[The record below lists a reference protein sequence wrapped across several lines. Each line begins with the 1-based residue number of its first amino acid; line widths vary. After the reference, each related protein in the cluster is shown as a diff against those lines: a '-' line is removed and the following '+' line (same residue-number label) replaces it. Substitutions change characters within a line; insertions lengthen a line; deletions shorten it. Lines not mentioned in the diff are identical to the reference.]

1 MPFDDKTKQIS
12 KKFFYDMNNFSKNDT
27 FSQFSYQSKIHF
39 MLTCLIASKD
49 GYGLSL
55 EEIFEAIDLQIA
67 SRSTIQ
73 KVLENGVA
81 IGFYSKIKSISDKRK
96 KLYFLTK
103 ESKDFFINWVKRQ
116 KEIFKEII

>member
-1 MPFDDKTKQIS
+1 MDLDKKIKQIS
-12 KKFFYDMNNFSKNDT
+12 ENFFCDMNKFSKDDKY
-27 FSQFSYQSKIHF
+27 SRFSYQSKVHF

-55 EEIFEAIDLQIA
+55 EEIFDSIDLKIA

-73 KVLENGVA
+73 KVLEHGVA
-81 IGFYSKIKSISDKRK
+81 IEFYSKVESINDKRK

-103 ESKDFFINWVKRQ
+103 GSKKFFVNWIKRQ
-116 KEIFKEII
+116 KEIFI

>member
-1 MPFDDKTKQIS
+1 
-12 KKFFYDMNNFSKNDT
+12 MNNFSKNDT

>member
-1 MPFDDKTKQIS
+1 MKFNRKTKQIS
-12 KKFFYDMNNFSKNDT
+12 ENFFYDMNKFSKNDKY
-27 FSQFSYQSKIHF
+27 SQFSYQSKVHF

-55 EEIFEAIDLQIA
+55 EEIFESIDLRIA

-73 KVLENGVA
+73 KVLEHGIA
-81 IGFYSKIKSISDKRK
+81 IEFYSKIESTSDKRK

-103 ESKDFFINWVKRQ
+103 GSKQFFVNWITRQ
-116 KEIFKEII
+116 KEIFI

>member
-1 MPFDDKTKQIS
+1 MNLDKKIKQIS
-12 KKFFYDMNNFSKNDT
+12 ENFFCDMNKFSKADKY
-27 FSQFSYQSKIHF
+27 SQFSYQSKVHF

-55 EEIFEAIDLQIA
+55 EEIFDSIDLKIA

-73 KVLENGVA
+73 KVLEHGVA
-81 IGFYSKIKSISDKRK
+81 IEFYSKIESISDKRK

-103 ESKDFFINWVKRQ
+103 GSKKFFVYWIKRQ
-116 KEIFKEII
+116 KEIFI